1 MTLKILF
8 YLKKSHEFNT
18 IIYLALNF
26 KGNRKRLST
35 GMSIQ
40 EKYWDSKKNRVKSSF
55 PSALAINSR
64 LEKIAD
70 IARNHFNKYILK
82 NETPDLEDIYN
93 EVKKFIDPM
102 KIDTKVT
109 FESAYK
115 EFLIEREKGKIATNR
130 TLTHYV
136 TILKQLLSLNPKI
149 SFKDINRKFHIELI
163 QYLTEEMQYSDNTI
177 GSKIKIIKI
186 FMNWAFKRGYHNNQ
200 YYKEMKVFNREVDNV
215 ALTLQELDILEAL
228 EFTKDNNHLYPI
240 RDLFL
245 LQCYT
250 GLRVSDLMD
259 LEPTNIDYEN
269 NVIRV
274 TTKKTKDKILIGI
287 SKRIK
292 NVLDRLPDQKI
303 KKIED
308 QYYNRAIKEICKFA
322 GFDEKIK
329 IVEFRGTKRVTV
341 EYPKYDLITSHT
353 ARRTFITVS
362 LKAGVLPE
370 SIMKITGHK
379 DRKSFNK
386 YVKIAQNDAIE
397 EVMKVW
403 E

>member
-1 MTLKILF
+1 MNLAISF
-8 YLKKSHEFNT
+8 YLKKSTNEKS
-18 IIYLALNF
+18 IIYISISF
-26 KGNRKRLST
+26 RRNRKMITT
-35 GMSIQ
+35 GISINP
-40 EKYWDSKKNRVKSSF
+40 KYWDSKKNRIKTSYS
-55 PSALAINSR
+55 SALVLNST
-64 LEKIAD
+64 LEKIAEV
-70 IARNHFNKYILK
+70 ARNHFNKYLLK
-82 NETPDLEDIYN
+82 NATPDMDDIQN
-93 EVKKFIDPM
+93 EVKRFLRP
-102 KIDTKVT
+102 DTFKVE
-109 FESAYK
+109 FSFADAFQ
-115 EFLIEREKGKIATNR
+115 EFLIEREKKNITSFDTLRHYQSFFNR
-130 TLTHYV
+130 LIDLYPNLTFD
-136 TILKQLLSLNPKI
+136 S
-149 SFKDINRKFHIELI
+149 INSKFHTD
-163 QYLTEEMQYSDNTI
+163 YNHHMSKVMKFSDNYI
-177 GSKIKIIKI
+177 GFHIKTLKT
-186 FMNWAFKRGYHNNQ
+186 FMRWAQNKGYHNNE
-200 YYKEMKVFNREVDNV
+200 YYKEMKVIHREVDNV
-215 ALTLQELDILEAL
+215 ALTLQELDILETL
-228 EFTKDNNHLYPI
+228 EFSKKDKHLNII

-329 IVEFRGTKRVTV
+329 IVEFRGTKRITV
-341 EYPKYDLITSHT
+341 EYPKYDLVTSHT

-403 E
+403 D

>member
-1 MTLKILF
+1 MNLAISF
-8 YLKKSHEFNT
+8 YLKKSTDEKS
-18 IIYLALNF
+18 IIYISLSF
-26 KGNRKRLST
+26 RGNRKMITT
-35 GMSIQ
+35 GISINP
-40 EKYWDSKKNRVKSSF
+40 KYWDSKKNRIKTSYSS
-55 PSALAINSR
+55 AMVLNNT

-70 IARNHFNKYILK
+70 VARDHFNKYLLK
-82 NETPDLEDIYN
+82 NATPDMNDIQN
-93 EVKKFIDPM
+93 EVKRFLRP
-102 KIDTKVT
+102 DTFKSE
-109 FESAYK
+109 FSFADAFQ
-115 EFLIEREKGKIATNR
+115 EFLIEREKKNVASFGTIKHYQSFFNR
-130 TLTHYV
+130 L
-136 TILKQLLSLNPKI
+136 IKLFPDLKFEN
-149 SFKDINRKFHIELI
+149 INNKFH
-163 QYLTEEMQYSDNTI
+163 TEYNYHLSKEMNFTDNYI
-177 GSKIKIIKI
+177 GFHIKTLKT
-186 FMNWAFKRGYHNNQ
+186 FMRWAQNKGYHNNE
-200 YYKEMKVFNREVDNV
+200 YYKEMKVIHREVDNV
-215 ALTLQELDILEAL
+215 ALTLQELDILETL
-228 EFTKDNNHLYPI
+228 EFTKKDIHLKII

-274 TTKKTKDKILIGI
+274 TTRKTKDKILIGI
-287 SKRIK
+287 SNRIK
-292 NVLDRLPDQKI
+292 KILDRLPDQKI
-303 KKIED
+303 KKIEE
-308 QYYNRAIKEICKFA
+308 QYYNRAIKEICKLA

-329 IVEFRGTKRVTV
+329 IIEFRGTKRVAV

-397 EVMKVW
+397 EVKKVW